1 MGIAEDEEDHA
12 NTNVVVVRMKV
23 IVGLG
28 NPGKKYSTTGYIHTI
43 YSLNSE
49 LSLFGE
55 LQYINHQWIMEQE
68 KIGHALGHSINANW
82 NFLNPRAGFNYHFLD
97 NHSIFGKVGKSQK
110 EPKDDQIIDADEW
123 EFNPQGA
130 YSEKIVDYEIG
141 VHSSFNGLNVL
152 INLYL
157 INLENEVIENID
169 FEEEGQ
175 YTYNQADKT
184 VHRGI
189 EFDIDFILNKSIQLK
204 WNAAISHN
212 YFDGGE
218 FNNKILPKYPT
229 QLSNM
234 TVKYRL
240 ENNFSTHSTLKYV
253 GKQFIDN
260 KTIVNHHKENCQSN
274 QIYKGILDGDSNGV
288 YLSNTVVNP
297 DAQKTKGYQLSRG
310 ILLSDNCKLNTKPEL
325 IIFAEISIIG
335 FLAAALLNYA
345 AGDLQS
351 AMAVRFMSG
360 AAAAPMTSLAFLYML
375 EPLPPE
381 RKMNYGLCAALTL
394 IFMGPALTQVVSPYL
409 LEIGLW
415 HGLTAL
421 EAALAMI
428 AFGLIYLL
436 PLGKP
441 QHTMKVHP
449 NDITS
454 YIFIAIGMGS
464 ITVALVFG
472 PTYWW
477 TSTPWIGWLL
487 ALGIVSSAIAA
498 VIELNRKVPLLDIR
512 WIMSP
517 AVLQFSAV
525 LLLFRIVLSE
535 QTSGAAGLFRS
546 LGLMN
551 EQMQVLNLIII
562 GMTIAGGVICAVTLK
577 PGRERP
583 FHIVALILLVIGALM
598 DSNSTSQ
605 TVPSDMFVS
614 QALIALASALF
625 LPPALL
631 SGMMSALERGYD
643 YILSFVIVFLTTQ
656 KVGGILGGAL
666 FSTFI
671 TFRKRLHLE
680 RIDEQLS
687 MTDPLVQERL
697 AKYGGAF
704 GSSTTDAGAS
714 AAQGVA
720 VLQGQAQTEASVMA
734 YNDAFLTIAVI
745 SAVALAALLAH
756 MAIDGLRA
764 HSAAPSEHAPAPRQ
778 PQAT

>member
-1 MGIAEDEEDHA
+1 MTSDELQPADLRD
-12 NTNVVVVRMKV
+12 TNVETDTDERVTWPEEPEEAAAEAAVPFVPMHPLRAAGYFAASLTLALSQGFGQSV
-23 IVGLG
+23 ISANLLQLQGSFSATQAETLWLSAAYLAPNV
-28 NPGKKYSTTGYIHTI
+28 
-43 YSLNSE
+43 SLT
-49 LSLFGE
+49 L
-55 LQYINHQWIMEQE
+55 
-68 KIGHALGHSINANW
+68 
-82 NFLNPRAGFNYHFLD
+82 
-97 NHSIFGKVGKSQK
+97 
-110 EPKDDQIIDADEW
+110 
-123 EFNPQGA
+123 
-130 YSEKIVDYEIG
+130 
-141 VHSSFNGLNVL
+141 VL
-152 INLYL
+152 IK
-157 INLENEVIENID
+157 VR
-169 FEEEGQ
+169 
-175 YTYNQADKT
+175 NQFGL
-184 VHRGI
+184 R
-189 EFDIDFILNKSIQLK
+189 N
-204 WNAAISHN
+204 
-212 YFDGGE
+212 
-218 FNNKILPKYPT
+218 
-229 QLSNM
+229 
-234 TVKYRL
+234 
-240 ENNFSTHSTLKYV
+240 
-253 GKQFIDN
+253 
-260 KTIVNHHKENCQSN
+260 
-274 QIYKGILDGDSNGV
+274 
-288 YLSNTVVNP
+288 
-297 DAQKTKGYQLSRG
+297 
-310 ILLSDNCKLNTKPEL
+310 
-325 IIFAEISIIG
+325 FAEISIIG

-449 NDITS
+449 TDITS

-487 ALGIVSSAIAA
+487 AIGIVSSAIAA

-625 LPPALL
+625 LPPAML
-631 SGMMSALERGYD
+631 SGMISALERGYD

-656 KVGGILGGAL
+656 KVGGILGGSL

-764 HSAAPSEHAPAPRQ
+764 HSAEPSEPAPAPLQ